1 MYLRISTCVSTQVLA
16 ELVDTSSS
24 EESGEEEETSEWGR
38 QMADWR
44 HKLRTARRIEL
55 QTKVPEDFTITEKAP
70 IKHVKLGCWRKDI
83 TAALRIYANQTAF
96 LL

>member
-38 QMADWR
+38 QMAEWR

-55 QTKVPEDFTITEKAP
+55 QTKVLEGFTITKEALT
-70 IKHVKLGCWRKDI
+70 KHVKFGRQCKD
-83 TAALRIYANQTAF
+83 NN
-96 LL
+96 